1 MDELEVL
8 IAIVVGLYKLVRFIL
23 RTLFRG
29 VASLFSVGRRA
40 FRPTVTERAAPA
52 RMMKAAPARRAQPAR
67 PAARPLARSP
77 HGPPPL
83 APPPLALG
91 AVAPAPDRVVDAYA
105 ETEREQGWLTPEL
118 ARDAI
123 LLDALLNRR
132 R

>member
-8 IAIVVGLYKLVRFIL
+8 IAILVGLYKLVRFIL

-40 FRPTVTERAAPA
+40 FRPAVAERAAPA
-52 RMMKAAPARRAQPAR
+52 RMMKAAPARRAQAAR
-67 PAARPLARSP
+67 PAARPHA
-77 HGPPPL
+77 PPPL
-83 APPPLALG
+83 APPPLLSVPAS
-91 AVAPAPDRVVDAYA
+91 APAPDRVVDAYA